1 MQVEWQVASVSEWRA
16 EALIFYVFENASEPL
31 PGFKRWLQENG
42 TWLTQSAALRD
53 FRGKF
58 KDAAVCYG
66 PPEAPVT
73 RLVLVGLGP
82 EDKFDLDKLRGA
94 SAVGLRKCRELKLSA
109 AGIPLSALAGLSCE
123 AAPALAEVIIG
134 GMLGLY
140 RFDALKTR
148 DLDPADYPER
158 LLILSEDEPDEIL
171 RQVPPS
177 AEAVVSG
184 ITLARDLTTAPA
196 NQVTPGFFVTTA
208 RELAETHGF
217 RLQIIDMIMAQELG
231 MRSFLA
237 VAQGSQEPAAVIVLE
252 HVPPG
257 TEAEPP
263 LVFVGKGITFDTG
276 GISLKP
282 ADKMEM
288 MKHDMAGAAAVLGAF
303 DILGRTRIQRRV
315 VGILPCTEN
324 MPGGKAFKPGDVIQS
339 LANLTIEVISTDA
352 EGRMILCDA
361 LAYAVTFQPAA
372 IFDLATLTG
381 ACIVALGHQVA
392 GVMGNREGLIE
403 HIREIGLQV
412 GERVWPLPLWDHYF
426 ESIRSDIA
434 DFKNVGDRSA
444 GTIIGGIF
452 LKQFVPDHIP
462 WIHLDIAGTAWTD
475 KDLLTAPKGATGFGV
490 RIMVELARRWPDLR
504 VD

>member
-1 MQVEWQVASVSEWRA
+1 
-16 EALIFYVFENASEPL
+16 
-31 PGFKRWLQENG
+31 
-42 TWLTQSAALRD
+42 
-53 FRGKF
+53 
-58 KDAAVCYG
+58 
-66 PPEAPVT
+66 
-73 RLVLVGLGP
+73 
-82 EDKFDLDKLRGA
+82 
-94 SAVGLRKCRELKLSA
+94 
-109 AGIPLSALAGLSCE
+109 
-123 AAPALAEVIIG
+123 
-134 GMLGLY
+134 MLGLY

-158 LLILSEDEPDEIL
+158 LLILSEDEPDETL

-257 TEAEPP
+257 TEADPP

-490 RIMVELARRWPDLR
+490 RIMVEMARRWPDLR
-504 VD
+504 VE